1 MSEKISNDDVI
12 LQLKSKI
19 DEKKA
24 LLKATERFTPV
35 TNCSLELD
43 GQRYNLN
50 VISKEQIVYLMVKL
64 NSLLM
69 SAAKLN
75 LQNEFQIS
83 GFSLADW
90 MQDLTSRMAIV
101 NRKAEQDKLRLL
113 EEKLESRLSSDKKI
127 ELELAEISKLLQ

>member
-113 EEKLESRLSSDKKI
+113 EDKLESRLSSDKKI